1 MLILKIV
8 LRQSNCDSLS
18 KSILLIRK
26 HNRHRE
32 GKVSPEENMDLKKMI
47 SKPILVSLQHRVI
60 VFY

>member
-1 MLILKIV
+1 MHILKIV
-8 LRQSNCDSLS
+8 LRQLNCDSLS
-18 KSILLIRK
+18 KSSLLIRK

-47 SKPILVSLQHRVI
+47 SKPILISLQHRVI